1 MIAGSRGRG
10 SLRLAPAAGGLFA
23 AIAWA
28 LSPLG
33 ACAAGAEPDVIY
45 LHGHVLTADAAHPRA
60 EAVAVGGGRILAVGR
75 DSAIASLRGP
85 HTQVVDLT
93 GKTMTPGF
101 VDGHSHIGDLAAI
114 WRLVDLS
121 PSPVGTIGSIAGL
134 QQAMR
139 TFLADHAAPAD
150 QMVIGIGYDDSL
162 MSERRHPNI
171 AELDAVSAHRPICV
185 VHVSGHL
192 ARCNHAALKRLSLDA
207 SSPDPKGGRLGR
219 DAAGQL
225 TGALDEQAV
234 GLALAALPAP
244 SPAEAAKALDE
255 VQTYYASQGYTTAQD
270 GQTSSPALGLL
281 QAASAAGALRLDVVA
296 YPKWTLVDDWVAHRG
311 VVIGGPYVNHLKFA
325 GVKISQDGSPQGK
338 TAYLTKPYLHPPA
351 GAAAD
356 YRGYSTLSAEELDGW
371 YDRFMGRGWQ
381 VQTHCNGDACIDMV
395 LAAISKA
402 YAAHPDA
409 RATRPVIVHSQ
420 VTRQDQLAAYRR
432 LGIFPTFFAEHT
444 FYWGDWH
451 RDETL
456 GRDRAAFISPTAA
469 AQKLGIDFSL
479 HTDAPVVPPSAMHV
493 WWSAVNRVTRSGRVL
508 GPGQRISPDTAL
520 EALTLWPAWQQF
532 DETIKGSITPGK
544 YADLVI
550 LDADPTRIDPMKI
563 KDVKVLTTIKD
574 GVVIYQRGETPV
586 ARQPFAS

>member
-1 MIAGSRGRG
+1 MFR
-10 SLRLAPAAGGLFA
+10 
-23 AIAWA
+23 
-28 LSPLG
+28 
-33 ACAAGAEPDVIY
+33 
-45 LHGHVLTADAAHPRA
+45 
-60 EAVAVGGGRILAVGR
+60 
-75 DSAIASLRGP
+75 
-85 HTQVVDLT
+85 
-93 GKTMTPGF
+93 
-101 VDGHSHIGDLAAI
+101 AI
-114 WRLVDLS
+114 WRAATTRRS
-121 PSPVGTIGSIAGL
+121 KGSASTH
-134 QQAMR
+134 R
-139 TFLADHAAPAD
+139 
-150 QMVIGIGYDDSL
+150 
-162 MSERRHPNI
+162 
-171 AELDAVSAHRPICV
+171 RPIQ
-185 VHVSGHL
+185 
-192 ARCNHAALKRLSLDA
+192 
-207 SSPDPKGGRLGR
+207 KGGRLGH

-225 TGALDEQAV
+225 SGALDEQAV
-234 GLALAALPAP
+234 SLALAALPAP

-270 GQTSSPALGLL
+270 GQTSSPAVLGLL
-281 QAASAAGALRLDVVA
+281 QAASKAGALRLDVAA

-338 TAYLTKPYLHPPA
+338 TAYLTQPYLHPPA

-356 YRGYSTLSAEELDGW
+356 YRGYPTLSAEELDGW

-381 VQTHCNGDACIDMV
+381 VQTHCNGDSCIDMV
-395 LAAISKA
+395 LAAIAKA

-456 GRDRAAFISPTAA
+456 GPDRAAFISPTAA

-493 WWSAVNRVTRSGRVL
+493 WWSAVNRVTRSGQVL
-508 GPGQRISPDTAL
+508 GPDQRISPETAL
-520 EALTLWPAWQQF
+520 EALTLWPAWQHF
-532 DETIKGSITPGK
+532 DEKIKGSITPGK

-550 LDADPTRIDPMKI
+550 LDADPTRIDRMRI
-563 KDVKVLTTIKD
+563 KGVKVLTTIKE
-574 GVVIYQRGETPV
+574 GVVIYERGKTPV
-586 ARQPFAS
+586 ARAPFAS